1 MNVEHPVL
9 ITRQSDLDGVV
20 DKRVTL
26 QGTVENSRIATL
38 LGVDVASE
46 SPDLRGRAALAT
58 GILHRYV
65 VTQESLDRETAEHG
79 QFAHR
84 GPGTYYRLIDEKSGQ
99 LAQVQPIDGS
109 QAQGGRSE

>member
-1 MNVEHPVL
+1 MKVEHPLL
-9 ITRQSDLDGVV
+9 ITRKSDLDGAVNQ
-20 DKRVTL
+20 RVTL

-38 LGVDVASE
+38 LGVDVESE
-46 SPDLRGRAALAT
+46 SPNLRGRAAVAT

-65 VTQESLDRETAEHG
+65 VTKESLDRETAEHG

-84 GPGTYYRLIDEKSGQ
+84 GPGTYYQLIDEKSGQ

-109 QAQGGRSE
+109 K